1 MHINWKKFLYTG
13 KKAGEVQWVMQSLE
27 ERDWHRKNQN
37 KEENVIPQT
46 VEENGGFLENALQ
59 IMTSRPWWK
68 HCVAREL
75 KVSREKVDLSLGL
88 GQPMVPFCL
97 ESFKQ
102 KDLNSNHEQTDSR
115 GLSLA
120 PSLCKA
126 GCRDLDGAL
135 PSLLSCS
142 QLQEPVHNAF
152 LAKPASMLL
161 SSSTELRNA
170 LPTFPP
176 SPVLTWTAE
185 PCFLLGQITLGI

>member
-1 MHINWKKFLYTG
+1 M
-13 KKAGEVQWVMQSLE
+13 
-27 ERDWHRKNQN
+27 
-37 KEENVIPQT
+37 
-46 VEENGGFLENALQ
+46 
-59 IMTSRPWWK
+59 
-68 HCVAREL
+68 
-75 KVSREKVDLSLGL
+75 SREKVNLALGL
-88 GQPMVPFCL
+88 GQPILPFCL

-102 KDLNSNHEQTDSR
+102 KELNSNHEHTDSR
-115 GLSLA
+115 GLSLV

-152 LAKPASMLL
+152 LAQPASMLL

-176 SPVLTWTAE
+176 SPVLT
-185 PCFLLGQITLGI
+185 